1 MPDKEEIFILLN
13 LGLVTNGK
21 VGRLINIQTP
31 SVSGLHPNG
40 RHQIVIAKLQAAGAM
55 ERTQQRQQAAR
66 LRAVP
71 EDLLVLMPNFW

>member
-1 MPDKEEIFILLN
+1 MPN
-13 LGLVTNGK
+13 C
-21 VGRLINIQTP
+21 
-31 SVSGLHPNG
+31 
-40 RHQIVIAKLQAAGAM
+40 KLQGAM